1 MTGHL
6 AALLFWILASVPSQG
21 HNVRA
26 VEVAHAV
33 VHNFPVEAQ
42 QAMVCNAFHEST
54 FNPLAEGKA
63 GERGVLQ
70 ISRIHFGRFDPE
82 RLWEVD
88 YNIRAARQLYDES
101 GLWPWLAQKGRCW

>member
-1 MTGHL
+1 MTAL
-6 AALLFWILASVPSQG
+6 AATLFWLSALVPVSAPSAQYI
-21 HNVRA
+21 
-26 VEVAHAV
+26 EVALAV
-33 VHNFPVEAQ
+33 VHNFPVEAR
-42 QAMVCNAFHEST
+42 QAMVCNAWYEST
-54 FNPLAEGKA
+54 FNPKAEGKA

-70 ISRIHFGRFDPE
+70 IGRVHFGRFDPE